1 MTPLLV
7 VVFSAVGLT
16 AWLASRL
23 ASAAVSRRSPFTGEG
38 RVTDEQPLFSGGA
51 APIDPNALSG
61 PHENQ
66 LPLNLEVI
74 GFPN

>member
-1 MTPLLV
+1 MDGASPLLSDGLPY
-7 VVFSAVGLT
+7 VFTS
-16 AWLASRL
+16 
-23 ASAAVSRRSPFTGEG
+23 FTGEG

-51 APIDPNALSG
+51 ATIDPNALSG
-61 PHENQ
+61 PHKNQ

>member
-1 MTPLLV
+1 MALS
-7 VVFSAVGLT
+7 FA
-16 AWLASRL
+16 
-23 ASAAVSRRSPFTGEG
+23 GEG

-61 PHENQ
+61 PHKNQ

-74 GFPN
+74 AFPN